1 MIKKMIG
8 EERKG
13 GLLENE
19 DGTLKWIPSENLEKR
34 SIF

>member
-1 MIKKMIG
+1 MSKKMIG

-19 DGTLKWIPSENLEKR
+19 DGTLEWVPSENLEKDQL
-34 SIF
+34 F